1 VKYDG
6 DDNNNAAVRMDDDD
20 MLSDNEQEI
29 KDEVNADVD
38 GNVKHAKD
46 VRGYDEGS
54 QHHESNQD
62 MQENEEDVTPQ
73 PPQIEEAEDEAGV
86 GEYTKTMREVHSKYM
101 LHLRGIEFQKSKNT
115 AAVEIAFPLDF
126 RKVLMLTLAEQA
138 LTKVLVRSVPNI
150 EKCTFIK
157 PKREADEPC
166 LVVQGINFEAF
177 YQH

>member
-1 VKYDG
+1 MKYDG

-29 KDEVNADVD
+29 KDEVNDEVD
-38 GNVKHAKD
+38 GNVKFAKD

-54 QHHESNQD
+54 QQHESNQD

-73 PPQIEEAEDEAGV
+73 PLEEAKDDAGV

-101 LHLRGIEFQKSKNT
+101 LHLRSIEFQKSKNT

-126 RKVLMLTLAEQA
+126 KKVLMLTLAEQA

-157 PKREADEPC
+157 PKKEADEPC